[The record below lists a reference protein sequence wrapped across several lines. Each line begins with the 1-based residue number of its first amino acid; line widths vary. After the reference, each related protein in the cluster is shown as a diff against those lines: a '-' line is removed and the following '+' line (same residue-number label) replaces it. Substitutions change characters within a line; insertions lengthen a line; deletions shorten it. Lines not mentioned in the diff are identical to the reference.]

1 MITANDNSRFKLILL
16 PVLVVLL
23 LFSLQGTTAAQGTP
37 GGGGGNGGGNGGP
50 FDPGEFDGTNPNPFQ
65 DQGFDPTAQQDQA
78 GGTGTGGGGG
88 ADTGDGELEQV
99 EPFRLNFE
107 IEDLRNQGFVG
118 PTAEVINA
126 QGFVGPPS
134 ESTQLPLGEDRSIG
148 GTINAGRGSRTAT
161 TSSRVLQENGFTV
174 QRQGIR
180 SRLRP
185 AFAAPKTPGYVA
197 ESRFQS
203 RMVRQPVVRTMGLG
217 ITVTVNNRTAVL
229 TGTVGSEAERQI
241 IKRQLRLEPGVYG
254 IDDRT
259 SIAR

>member
-1 MITANDNSRFKLILL
+1 MTTANDNCCLKLILL
-16 PVLVVLL
+16 PIVAGLL
-23 LFSLQGTTAAQGTP
+23 LVSLQGTVAAQP
-37 GGGGGNGGGNGGP
+37 GGGGGTGGGNGGQFDQGGFDD
-50 FDPGEFDGTNPNPFQ
+50 FDPNAFQ
-65 DQGFDPTAQQDQA
+65 NQGFDPTAQQD
-78 GGTGTGGGGG
+78 TGQQDTAGGGGE
-88 ADTGDGELEQV
+88 TSDGEIEQV

-107 IEDLRNQGFVG
+107 IEDRRNQGFVG

-148 GTINAGRGSRTAT
+148 GTVNAGRGSRTAT

-174 QRQGIR
+174 QRQGMR

-185 AFAAPKTPGYVA
+185 AFAAPRTPGYIA

-217 ITVTVNNRTAVL
+217 ITVTVNNRTAIL

-259 SIAR
+259 SISR